1 MLREAI
7 KKQRIYSALTQKQM
21 AQLLGMS
28 VTKYLRKENGRLKIE
43 LAEVKKLAKVL
54 QLDERILITY
64 WMADDIQELMLID
77 KGLTEDAIRLVNDNF
92 LYLKSNNFK

>member
-77 KGLTEDAIRLVNDNF
+77 KSLTEDAIRLVNDNF
-92 LYLKSNNFK
+92 LYLKSNNL

>member
-77 KGLTEDAIRLVNDNF
+77 M
-92 LYLKSNNFK
+92 

>member
-92 LYLKSNNFK
+92 LYLKSNNF

>member
-92 LYLKSNNFK
+92 LYLKSNNL